1 MKILNYFLKDDDC
14 KMCLARH
21 KMQKK
26 YLDQILELYEDFN
39 VTIMP
44 LLENEVRGSPSLK
57 NFSKLLLEAKILPNV
72 PIKPNVKN

>member
-1 MKILNYFLKDDDC
+1 
-14 KMCLARH
+14 MCLARH

-44 LLENEVRGSPSLK
+44 MLESEVRGTEGLK
-57 NFSKLLLEAKILPNV
+57 NFSKLLLQAKQVPNV
-72 PIKPNVKN
+72 IKN